1 MRVKILGICVTSLI
15 MRVLLSGFWV
25 SESQL
30 LDPDTH
36 IAQYLM
42 NKRQPDNES
51 WSVNR
56 MYKIFFFKNYA
67 ENEAGKVVLD
77 LFLVFFKVLIW
88 KKASGLQLDFTL
100 FR

>member
-1 MRVKILGICVTSLI
+1 
-15 MRVLLSGFWV
+15 
-25 SESQL
+25 
-30 LDPDTH
+30 
-36 IAQYLM
+36 M
-42 NKRQPDNES
+42 NKRQPGNES

-56 MYKIFFFKNYA
+56 IYKIFFFKNYA

-77 LFLVFFKVLIW
+77 LFLVFFKVLNW

>member
-1 MRVKILGICVTSLI
+1 
-15 MRVLLSGFWV
+15 
-25 SESQL
+25 
-30 LDPDTH
+30 
-36 IAQYLM
+36 M

-56 MYKIFFFKNYA
+56 MYKIFFFKKYA

-77 LFLVFFKVLIW
+77 LFLVFFKVLNW